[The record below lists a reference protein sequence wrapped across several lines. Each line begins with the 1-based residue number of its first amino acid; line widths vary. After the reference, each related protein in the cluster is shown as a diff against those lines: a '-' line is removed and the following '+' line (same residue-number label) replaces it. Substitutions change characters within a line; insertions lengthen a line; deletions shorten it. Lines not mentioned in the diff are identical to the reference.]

1 MSDEVLPEPR
11 WRIHLRRARRHT
23 GFMAG
28 AIIVAIAAFMAIF
41 AELLMPH
48 DPYLQDL
55 SKRLLPP
62 IWDAAGT
69 WTHPL
74 GTDHLGRDYLSRLI
88 IGSRVS
94 LIVGGLATLI
104 AGLIGATLGLL
115 GGYYGGRIDAVIMYV
130 VAARLSLPGILTALA
145 LLAVIKGSLVSVV
158 AVLGFLLWDRFALVV
173 RSATQQVR
181 AQDYIAGAVAV
192 GTTETRILWKHV
204 LPNILNPLI
213 VVATLEMAAAILAEA
228 SLSFL
233 GLGVPPPTASWG
245 LLVSEGRNFMFFKPY
260 LIALPGALIIL
271 LVIAINALGDGLRDL
286 ASPVDSGES

>member
-1 MSDEVLPEPR
+1 
-11 WRIHLRRARRHT
+11 
-23 GFMAG
+23 
-28 AIIVAIAAFMAIF
+28 
-41 AELLMPH
+41 
-48 DPYLQDL
+48 
-55 SKRLLPP
+55 
-62 IWDAAGT
+62 
-69 WTHPL
+69 
-74 GTDHLGRDYLSRLI
+74 
-88 IGSRVS
+88 
-94 LIVGGLATLI
+94 
-104 AGLIGATLGLL
+104 
-115 GGYYGGRIDAVIMYV
+115 

>member
-1 MSDEVLPEPR
+1 MSDEAATPR
-11 WRIHLRRARRHT
+11 WRIHGRRARRHT
-23 GFMAG
+23 GFMLG
-28 AIIVAIAAFMAIF
+28 AAIVALVAFMAVF

-48 DPYLQDL
+48 DPYAQDL
-55 SKRLLPP
+55 TRRLLPP

-88 IGSRVS
+88 LGSRVS
-94 LIVGGLATLI
+94 LTVGLLATLI
-104 AGLIGATLGLL
+104 AGIVGATLGLL
-115 GGYYGGRIDAVIMYV
+115 GGYYGGRIDAVVMYV
-130 VAARLSLPGILTALA
+130 VATRLSLPGILTALA
-145 LLAVIKGSLVSVV
+145 LLAVVKGSLFAVT

-192 GTTETRILWKHV
+192 GTTESRILRRHV

-245 LLVSEGRNFMFFKPY
+245 LLVSEGRSFMFFKPY
-260 LIALPGALIIL
+260 LIVLPGALIIL

-286 ASPVDSGES
+286 ASPIDSGDN

>member
-1 MSDEVLPEPR
+1 MSDEVIATPR
-11 WRIHLRRARRHT
+11 WRIHLRRALRHG
-23 GFMAG
+23 GFMSG
-28 AIIVAIAAFMAIF
+28 VIVLALAIAMAVF
-41 AELLMPH
+41 APLLMPH
-48 DPYLQDL
+48 DPYAQDL
-55 SKRLLPP
+55 ARRLLPP
-62 IWDAAGT
+62 IWDPAGS

-88 IGSRVS
+88 LGSRVS
-94 LIVGGLATLI
+94 LAVGFAATLI
-104 AGLIGATLGLL
+104 AGVVGSTLGLL
-115 GGYYGGRIDAVIMYV
+115 GGYFGGRVDAVVMYV
-130 VAARLSLPGILTALA
+130 VATRLSLPGILTALA
-145 LLAVIKGSLVSVV
+145 LLAVVKGSLFAVIT
-158 AVLGFLLWDRFALVV
+158 VLGFLLWDRFALVV

-181 AQDYIAGAVAV
+181 AQDYIPAAVAI
-192 GTTETRILWKHV
+192 GTTETRILWLHV

-245 LLVSEGRNFMFFKPY
+245 LLVSEGRSFMFFKPY
-260 LIALPGALIIL
+260 LIALPGALIIV

>member
-1 MSDEVLPEPR
+1 MTDETPEPR
-11 WRIHLRRARRHT
+11 WSVHLRRASRHG
-23 GFMAG
+23 GFVAG
-28 AIIVAIAAFMAIF
+28 ASVIVVIVLMAIL
-41 AELLMPH
+41 APLLMPH

-62 IWDAAGT
+62 VWDAAGS

-74 GTDHLGRDYLSRLI
+74 GTDHLGRDFLSRLI
-88 IGSRVS
+88 LGSRIS
-94 LIVGGLATLI
+94 LLVGVAATLI
-104 AGLIGATLGLL
+104 AGLVGSTLGLV
-115 GGYYGGRIDAVIMYV
+115 GGYFGGRIDAVIMYV
-130 VAARLSLPGILTALA
+130 IATRLSLPGILTALA
-145 LLAVIKGSLVSVV
+145 LLAVVKGSLISVI

-181 AQDYIAGAVAV
+181 AQDYVAAAIAV
-192 GTTETRILWKHV
+192 GSTQSRILKREV
-204 LPNILNPLI
+204 LPNVTSPLI

-233 GLGVPPPTASWG
+233 GLGLPPPNASWG

-260 LIALPGALIIL
+260 LIVLPGTLIIV

-286 ASPVDSGES
+286 ASPIDSGDG